1 MKSLLSFIKKRT
13 GFLLFIGL
21 VILPLFLVFTPSIV
35 VWANGSKKSFNNT
48 SEVPHKKV
56 GIVLGTTAKVAGRDN
71 LYFKYRMDAAA
82 ELYQAGKVDCF
93 IVSGANPSAYYNE
106 PKAMAEA
113 MVTLGIPK
121 DIIIKD
127 YAGFRTLDSVF
138 RAQKVFGVEEAI
150 FVSQAFHNHRAIFIA
165 DHIGMNAS
173 GYNSKDVPS
182 SHGLRIRAREV
193 LARVKMFLDLH
204 ILKTQPKFLGVKQKL
219 PV

>member
-1 MKSLLSFIKKRT
+1 M
-13 GFLLFIGL
+13 
-21 VILPLFLVFTPSIV
+21 V
-35 VWANGSKKSFNNT
+35 VWINGNNKSFDDVSKLT
-48 SEVPHKKV
+48 HKKV
-56 GIVLGTTAKVAGRDN
+56 GIVLGTTAKVSGRDN

-82 ELYQAGKVDCF
+82 KLYQAGKVDCF

-113 MVTLGIPK
+113 MIALGIPK
-121 DIIIKD
+121 EIIVKD

-165 DHIGMNAS
+165 GHIGMNAS
-173 GYNSKDVPS
+173 GYNSEDVPS
-182 SHGLRIRAREV
+182 SHGLKIRAREV

-204 ILKTQPKFLGVKQKL
+204 ILKTQPKFLGTKQKL